1 MSATPPLPIDELML
15 ETAPKKGKPP
25 VSRLRDAKSAHELY
39 RKLLD
44 ADDTSS
50 ANRSA
55 IQAMFDGEPPYD
67 DGELEDAAQGYRT
80 NLNFGEA
87 ETLLEQAQAA
97 YVDVLHSVETLVSV
111 KVTEG
116 EPSKR
121 VQWEDIISEEVSRAF
136 RAWPAFNYNYLAN
149 CRNFIADGVSV
160 SYFENELDWRWRVS
174 SLAEFFI
181 PRQTQ
186 ASESEIEVAA
196 CVRSFQA
203 HQLYQFV
210 KDPKVAEQAGWN
222 VDEVRRAI
230 SEARSSTQ
238 AVYGEW
244 EKVQRELKN
253 NDIYFGATASEI
265 KVVHLWVQEFDSTV
279 SHFIIREDG
288 DCENFLYK
296 KLSRFPSMD
305 RALVFF
311 PYGIGTNGTY
321 HSIRGLGYKIYPHV
335 QVSNRLRCQL
345 VDAALLA
352 STILTQAES
361 EEAADQMGLVYGGA
375 VSMLS
380 PGAKTI
386 DRTLPNLSTAVIP
399 AVSDM
404 SAQLQSR
411 AGSYTNNIVNDTR
424 ERTKFEVATQ
434 LDQLSRLS
442 VTSLNLFYEPWQRLL
457 REATRRILRSDYNRR
472 EPGGS
477 AAREVRLRCLQRGV
491 PSGVIDSVDFS
502 RTTVVRSVG
511 AGSQAA
517 RQLIY
522 AELEGARNDMDVQ
535 GRIQYARDRAAARV
549 GWDNV
554 DKYIP
559 PVPDA
564 RPTTDERF
572 AEIENNTLIFGGD
585 ATARPN
591 DLHTVHIQVHIGA
604 LQKQAETVDSGQ
616 VELKDAAVQMQRV
629 HQHAVQHLEMLVQD
643 ATGGQE
649 VNLFRQQLQQIGEYI
664 YNGIKQLQAEQASAV
679 QQQQSGAAPQQQGSG
694 TDDIVK
700 QMSHAADIQR
710 EMEKHRVR
718 LKSLEDEHNL
728 RMALRRQDAELKRA
742 LDDADAAAKILRSSP
757 QSPA

>member
-1 MSATPPLPIDELML
+1 MSATSSLPIDDLML
-15 ETAPKKGKPP
+15 ETAPKEGKPP
-25 VSRLRDAKSAHELY
+25 VSRLRDARSGHELY
-39 RKLLD
+39 KKLVE

-50 ANRSA
+50 ANRAA
-55 IQAMFDGEPPYD
+55 IQAMFDGESPYD
-67 DGELEDAAQGYRT
+67 DAELEEAAQGYRT

-97 YVDVLHSVETLVSV
+97 YVDILHSVENLVSV

-116 EPSKR
+116 EAAKR
-121 VQWEDIISEEVSRAF
+121 VQWEETISEEVSRAI

-174 SLAEFFI
+174 SLSEFFI
-181 PRQTQ
+181 PRQTP

-210 KDPKVAEQAGWN
+210 KDPEVAKATGWD
-222 VDEVRRAI
+222 VDEVRAAI
-230 SEARSSTQ
+230 SEARSATQ
-238 AVYGEW
+238 ATYGEW
-244 EKVQRELKN
+244 ERVQKELKN

-265 KVVHLWVQEFDSTV
+265 KVVHLWVQEFDGTV

-288 DCENFLYK
+288 DSKNFLYK

-311 PYGIGTNGTY
+311 TYGIGTNGTY

-335 QVSNRLRCQL
+335 QVSNRLRCQM
-345 VDAALLA
+345 VDSAMLA
-352 STILTQAES
+352 STILTQAET
-361 EEAADQMGLVYGGA
+361 EEAAEQMGLVYGGA

-386 DRTLPNLSTAVIP
+386 DRQLPNLSTAVLP

-404 SAQLQSR
+404 SAQLQAR
-411 AGSYTNNIVNDTR
+411 AGGYTSNVINDTR

-434 LDQLSRLS
+434 LEQLSRLS

-457 REATRRILRSDYNRR
+457 REATRRILRKDYTRR
-472 EPGGS
+472 EPGGAS
-477 AAREVRLRCLQRGV
+477 ARDVRLRCMQRGV
-491 PSGVIDSVDFS
+491 PAEVIDSVDFS
-502 RTTVVRSVG
+502 RTTVVRAIG

-535 GRIQYARDRAAARV
+535 GRIQYARDRAASRV

-572 AEIENNTLIFGGD
+572 AEIENNTLMFGGE

-591 DLHTVHIQVHIGA
+591 DLHTVHIQVHLGM
-604 LQKQAETVDSGQ
+604 LQKQMETVDSGQ
-616 VELKDAAVQMQRV
+616 AELKAAAVPMQRI
-629 HQHAVQHLEMLVQD
+629 HQHAVQHLEMLVAD
-643 ATGGQE
+643 ATAGDE
-649 VNLFRQQLQQIGEYI
+649 VNLFRQQLQQVGEYI
-664 YNGIKQLQAEQASAV
+664 YNGIKQLQAEQAAAMR
-679 QQQQSGAAPQQQGSG
+679 QSQEGGSPQGGEPGA
-694 TDDIVK
+694 DVK
-700 QMSHAADIQR
+700 QMAHVAEIQR

-718 LKSLEDEHNL
+718 LRSLEDEHNL
-728 RMALRRQDAELKRA
+728 RMALKRAEAEQRRA
-742 LDDADAAAKILRSSP
+742 LDDADVAAKILRSSP
-757 QSPA
+757 TTLA